1 MFAHLAVTAL
11 ALASTA
17 QAAIS
22 ILYPNSQTI
31 WYKNNTVHMNWT
43 RTEPT
48 TDIYDFRAYLS
59 NSDQSLVSGN
69 RSIADSTNATAEYV
83 RVLLPQILDGQG
95 YLINLV
101 NTSNEDQVFATS
113 EPFEIQAG
121 EVHSTSASGSST
133 SASSQTG
140 NIPNAATQAT
150 TSNPFPTSISETSG
164 AGTSSGSS
172 NSATR
177 ALLKMD
183 TTACLIQA
191 GVSILLVGV
200 GASLTL

>member
-1 MFAHLAVTAL
+1 MLAHLAITFL

-43 RTEPT
+43 RTEPS

-59 NSDQSLVSGN
+59 NSDQSLLSDN

-83 RVLLPQILDGQG
+83 RVLLPQISDGQG
-95 YLINLV
+95 YLVRFV

-121 EVHSTSASGSST
+121 EVHTSSTSGSST
-133 SASSQTG
+133 SASSRTG

-150 TSNPFPTSISETSG
+150 TSNPFPTSITSETSG
-164 AGTSSGSS
+164 AGTTSGSS
-172 NSATR
+172 NSAS
-177 ALLKMD
+177 ALKFD
-183 TTACLIQA
+183 TTTFLFQA
-191 GVSILLVGV
+191 GVSIFLVGV
-200 GASLTL
+200 GAGLTL

>member
-1 MFAHLAVTAL
+1 MLAQLAITAL
-11 ALASTA
+11 AMASTA

-59 NSDQSLVSGN
+59 NSDSSLMSDN

-83 RVLLPQILDGQG
+83 RVLLPQIPDGQG
-95 YLINLV
+95 YLVRLV
-101 NTSNEDQVFATS
+101 NTTNEDQVFAIS
-113 EPFEIQAG
+113 EPFEIHQG
-121 EVHSTSASGSST
+121 EVHTSSTSGSST
-133 SASSQTG
+133 AASSRTG

-150 TSNPFPTSISETSG
+150 TSNPFPSSITSETSG
-164 AGTSSGSS
+164 VGSTSGTPNGA
-172 NSATR
+172 SALRIDSAAFLFQT
-177 ALLKMD
+177 
-183 TTACLIQA
+183 
-191 GVSILLVGV
+191 GVSLFLFGI
-200 GASLTL
+200 GAGLTL